1 MEENEQVKILVVAR
15 PRGSSTNAKY
25 QPFNSVSVWPPPNQM
40 QIRFE
45 KQNYT
50 VTTVVVTTSSRMTP
64 AQEIDKLVDSRGVWF
79 TLT

>member
-1 MEENEQVKILVVAR
+1 
-15 PRGSSTNAKY
+15 
-25 QPFNSVSVWPPPNQM
+25 M

-50 VTTVVVTTSSRMTP
+50 VTTVVVTTSIKKTP

-79 TLT
+79 HLNITQNG

>member
-1 MEENEQVKILVVAR
+1 
-15 PRGSSTNAKY
+15 
-25 QPFNSVSVWPPPNQM
+25 M

-64 AQEIDKLVDSRGVWF
+64 AQEIDKLVHSRGVWF